1 MVKEIIEL
9 KKFTNE
15 NYLYQKEIA
24 RDLGVSEGTISL
36 WFKGKYTPDIKQRK
50 RIVDYLDQYKQ
61 EQGA

>member
-9 KKFTNE
+9 KKFTND

-24 RDLGVSEGTISL
+24 QDLGVSEGTISL

-50 RIVDYLDQYKQ
+50 RIKEYLDQHKQ
-61 EQGA
+61 EAL